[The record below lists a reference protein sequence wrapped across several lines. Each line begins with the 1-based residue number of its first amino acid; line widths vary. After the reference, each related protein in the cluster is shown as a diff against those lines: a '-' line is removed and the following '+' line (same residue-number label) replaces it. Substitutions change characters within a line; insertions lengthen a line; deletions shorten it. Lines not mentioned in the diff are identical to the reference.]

1 LSKVIDNLARI
12 EEQEK
17 KLSIERALALEKA
30 FKSGNIETIY
40 KAQGYY
46 DKFVSRYQP
55 KQESGAKSII
65 LDPFE
70 AASSM
75 GYYSKNAVISYGVL
89 RAVSRAPI
97 ARAVINTRKNQVV
110 EYCKAQPDK
119 YSKGFKIVKRGVHD
133 DDELSD
139 NDKRAIDKLT
149 QFILNCGD
157 DPNKWDND
165 DFDNFIKK
173 IVDDSLTMDQ
183 VCAEVIPYRNFE
195 PAYFQANDAATYRIA
210 SPNQDDPRIINLNG
224 KDYAPKYVQIWMN
237 SIIAEFYPW
246 ELMFGIRNP
255 SSAIRSN
262 GYGRSELEDLIQITT
277 AIMNGDSYNSNFF
290 KNGSSPKGL
299 MMIKGGNVNKD
310 RLNEFRRDFT
320 GMMAGT
326 ANSHKT
332 MILDAE
338 KYDWVD
344 LHKSNRDM
352 EFSKFQEYLIK
363 IFCAVYKIS
372 PEEIGFQLEGSK
384 GGGGL
389 GNDGGKD
396 EKEYSISKGL
406 KPLLTEIQQWI
417 NKWIIYPKTNGKFE
431 FQFSGLEIESATQE
445 EERLTK
451 AAVVY
456 MTVDE
461 VRKEKGLKPL
471 PGGMGK
477 YPLNPIFSAMQM
489 QKDQMGFEQ
498 QSKEDEESDQEREK
512 NNPFLEEKDDK
523 DDKNPMMKSFNNWW
537 EENMLVA

>member
-1 LSKVIDNLARI
+1 MSKVIDSLARI

-17 KLSIERALALEKA
+17 KLSIERALSLEKA
-30 FKSGNIETIY
+30 FKSGDIETIY
-40 KAQGYY
+40 KAQGHYE
-46 DKFVSRYQP
+46 KFLNRYQP
-55 KQESGAKSII
+55 KRDGGAKSII

-70 AASSM
+70 ATSSM
-75 GYYSKNAVISYGVL
+75 GYYSKSAVISYDVL

-133 DDELSD
+133 DEELSD
-139 NDKRAIDKLT
+139 ADKRAIDKLT

-173 IVDDSLTMDQ
+173 IVDDSLSMDQ
-183 VCAEVIPYRNFE
+183 VCAEIIPYRNFE
-195 PAYFQANDAATYRIA
+195 PAYFQANDASTYRIA
-210 SPNQDDPRIINLNG
+210 SPNQDNPKIINLDG
-224 KDYAPKYVQIWMN
+224 KGYSPKYVQIWMN
-237 SIIAEFYPW
+237 SIVAEFYPW

-255 SSAIRSN
+255 SSAIRAN
-262 GYGRSELEDLIQITT
+262 GYGRCEIEDLIQITT
-277 AIMNGDSYNSNFF
+277 AIMNGDAYNSNFF

-320 GMMAGT
+320 GMMSGT
-326 ANSHKT
+326 PNAHKT

-344 LHKSNRDM
+344 LHKNNRDM

-372 PEEIGFQLEGSK
+372 PEEIGFQLEGGK
-384 GGGGL
+384 AGGL
-389 GNDGGKD
+389 GGDGGKD
-396 EKEYSISKGL
+396 EKDYSISKGL

-417 NKWIIYPKTNGKFE
+417 NKWIIYPKTGGKFE
-431 FQFSGLEIESATQE
+431 FQFSGLEIESATEE

-451 AAVVY
+451 AATVY

-471 PGGMGK
+471 PKGMGK
-477 YPLNPIFSAMQM
+477 MPLNPIFSQMQM
-489 QKDQMGFEQ
+489 QKDQMGMDQ
-498 QSKEDEESDQEREK
+498 QSKQDEQEDQERGN
-512 NNPFLEEKDDK
+512 NNPFLEEE
-523 DDKNPMMKSFNNWW
+523 DKNPMMKSLDNWW
-537 EENMLVA
+537 EKNMLVA